1 MTDLIT
7 EARETTVHL
16 CYTPMREYGRIH
28 LGERYCFHCRKR
40 RTFTDVIMV
49 STDPMSYYGPTSK
62 IVCDVCGQQDA
73 DVFPGW
79 SRSYEDE

>member
-1 MTDLIT
+1 MT

-16 CYTPMREYGRIH
+16 CYTPMREYRRIP

-49 STDPMSYYGPTSK
+49 PTDPMSYYGPTSK